1 MSSSKPSTA
10 RSLLVLA
17 GFLLLCFGV
26 AAAGAFFQPGSWY
39 QELTKPS
46 WNPPSW
52 IFGPVW
58 TVLYTLMAIAAWRV
72 WRAAAAA
79 GGWRG
84 ATPALGIFL
93 AQLAANGL
101 WSFLFFGLHRPALA
115 LVDILVLL
123 ALIVL
128 TILQFRRH
136 DRWAAWLLVPY
147 LLWVSFATF
156 LNFTLWR
163 LNG

>member
-1 MSSSKPSTA
+1 MSPKTPSIG

-39 QELTKPS
+39 QELTKPA

-52 IFGPVW
+52 VFGPVW
-58 TVLYTLMAIAAWRV
+58 TVLYALMAIAAWRV
-72 WRAAAAA
+72 WRSAA
-79 GGWRG
+79 GEVGPSV
-84 ATPALGIFL
+84 APALGVFF
-93 AQLAANGL
+93 AQLVANGL
-101 WSFLFFGLHRPALA
+101 WSFLFFGLHRPGLA
-115 LVDILVLL
+115 LVDIVVLL
-123 ALIVL
+123 ILIAG
-128 TILQFRRH
+128 TIGLFRRH

-147 LLWVSFATF
+147 LLWVAFATF

>member
-1 MSSSKPSTA
+1 MSSKNPSTG

-17 GFLLLCFGV
+17 GFFLLCFGV

-46 WNPPSW
+46 WNPPAW

-58 TVLYTLMAIAAWRV
+58 TVLYALMAIAGWRV
-72 WRAAAAA
+72 WRSAA
-79 GGWRG
+79 GSAESAG
-84 ATPALGIFL
+84 PALGVFV

-101 WSFLFFGLHRPALA
+101 WSFLFFGLHRPGLA
-115 LVDILVLL
+115 LVDIVVLLVLIAVTL
-123 ALIVL
+123 AL
-128 TILQFRRH
+128 FRHH

-147 LLWVSFATF
+147 LLWVAFATF